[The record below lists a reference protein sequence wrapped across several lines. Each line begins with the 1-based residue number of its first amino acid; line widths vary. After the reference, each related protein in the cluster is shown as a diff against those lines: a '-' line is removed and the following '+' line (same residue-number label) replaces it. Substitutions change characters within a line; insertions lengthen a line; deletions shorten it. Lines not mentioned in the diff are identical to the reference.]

1 MIGLPDLGDRQV
13 PGVPRTRI
21 VATIPA
27 GISERY
33 TELWRALEEAYPV
46 RFVHRRTGELESVDA
61 AIVFPGERAPE
72 RFPGPCLELDAEPP
86 HRPGST
92 LRVDLGRSDAL
103 DRPLRG
109 QVLAEHNRGR
119 PAPVRV
125 ADGWRVLATADG
137 CPVWARRAGTAGAER
152 EVAAAVPAE
161 LGDHEY
167 LRDHLTAGRFWS
179 LLPVVHFLKR
189 ITRGI
194 SPRSAPLQA
203 CIVIDD
209 PNVRW
214 PSYGYVKF
222 PDLANDA
229 RDCGYHVA
237 VATIPL
243 DLVMPGHRAVGVF
256 REFGAHLSLVV
267 HGNDHVHRE
276 LDRPQSAG
284 EADRMIHSATT
295 RVARFERRVGIR
307 VERVMC
313 PPHGAC
319 GAYTLGALF
328 RHGFLGLAASRPF
341 PWDAF
346 ADQRHW
352 RLGGWLPAQLAG
364 GGLPVV
370 PRYSLDRDLDDLV
383 FRAFLEQPL
392 IVYCHHADVRDGLD
406 PFRAVAARVAQLGE
420 VSWMS
425 LASITRR
432 NAVWRECDGA
442 GTVTLYSR
450 DLRLPSLRA
459 AAVHIEVPRVF
470 GGDGS
475 LEVVVNGKSRSVG
488 ADDHGAYSLEV
499 AIHPEATGLHVRIE
513 APEGAPAPAA
523 RDWLPRAWPLTRR
536 ALTETRDR
544 ARPFVASLGR

>member
-1 MIGLPDLGDRQV
+1 M
-13 PGVPRTRI
+13 
-21 VATIPA
+21 
-27 GISERY
+27 
-33 TELWRALEEAYPV
+33 
-46 RFVHRRTGELESVDA
+46 
-61 AIVFPGERAPE
+61 
-72 RFPGPCLELDAEPP
+72 
-86 HRPGST
+86 
-92 LRVDLGRSDAL
+92 
-103 DRPLRG
+103 
-109 QVLAEHNRGR
+109 
-119 PAPVRV
+119 
-125 ADGWRVLATADG
+125 
-137 CPVWARRAGTAGAER
+137 
-152 EVAAAVPAE
+152 
-161 LGDHEY
+161 
-167 LRDHLTAGRFWS
+167 
-179 LLPVVHFLKR
+179 
-189 ITRGI
+189 
-194 SPRSAPLQA
+194 
-203 CIVIDD
+203 
-209 PNVRW
+209 
-214 PSYGYVKF
+214 
-222 PDLANDA
+222 
-229 RDCGYHVA
+229 
-237 VATIPL
+237 ATIPL

-276 LDRPQSAG
+276 LDRPHSAG

-406 PFRAVAARVAQLGE
+406 PFRAVAARVAQLGD

-432 NAVWRECDGA
+432 NAVWRESTGPR
-442 GTVTLYSR
+442 TVTLYSR

-459 AAVHIEVPRVF
+459 AAVHDR
-470 GGDGS
+470 
-475 LEVVVNGKSRSVG
+475 G
-488 ADDHGAYSLEV
+488 AACLRRG
-499 AIHPEATGLHVRIE
+499 
-513 APEGAPAPAA
+513 
-523 RDWLPRAWPLTRR
+523 WLARAWSST
-536 ALTETRDR
+536 A
-544 ARPFVASLGR
+544 

>member
-1 MIGLPDLGDRQV
+1 VTGLSDLGDRRV
-13 PGVPRTRI
+13 PGVPRTRT

-27 GISERY
+27 GITERY

-92 LRVDLGRSDAL
+92 LRVDMGRSDAL
-103 DRPLRG
+103 DRTLRG
-109 QVLAEHNRGR
+109 QVLAEHDRGR

-137 CPVWARRAGTAGAER
+137 RPVWARRAGTAGAER

-179 LLPVVHFLKR
+179 LLPLVHFLKR

-222 PDLANDA
+222 ADLANDA

-256 REFGAHLSLVV
+256 RELSAHLSLVV

-276 LDRPQSAG
+276 LDRPHSAG

-370 PRYSLDRDLDDLV
+370 PRCSLDRDLDDLV

-392 IVYCHHADVRDGLD
+392 IVYCHHADVRDGFD
-406 PFRAVAARVAQLGE
+406 RFRAVAARAAPLGDI
-420 VSWMS
+420 SWRS

-432 NAVWRECDGA
+432 NAVWSESDGA
-442 GTVTLYSR
+442 VTVRLYSR
-450 DLRLPSLRA
+450 DLRLPGLRA
-459 AAVHIEVPRVF
+459 EAVRIEVPRIF
-470 GGDGS
+470 GGGGPPR
-475 LEVVVNGKSRSVG
+475 LVVNGVSQNVQSDG
-488 ADDHGAYSLEV
+488 HGRFSLEV
-499 AIHPEATGLHVRIE
+499 AVRPEAPDLHVRI
-513 APEGAPAPAA
+513 ATPRSAPAPAR
-523 RDWLPRAWPLTRR
+523 RDWLPGAWPLARR
-536 ALTETRDR
+536 ALTESRDR
-544 ARPFVASLGR
+544 ALPLVATPGR